1 MAGPDTLFKSVVQD
15 DAQER
20 SIDLNSSVVLDE
32 TQLPE
37 LVHEQID
44 PRARGANHLR

>member
-1 MAGPDTLFKSVVQD
+1 VQD

-20 SIDLNSSVVLDE
+20 SVDLKAPIVLDE

-37 LVHEQID
+37 FVHEKIN
-44 PRARGANHLR
+44 P